1 MTHKR
6 IAPTGEQVIP
16 DKQSLLNVE
25 RDCAGKSDAEKYR
38 LAQADTLLRLARA
51 RNMEELERMAES
63 AGNQS

>member
-38 LAQADTLLRLARA
+38 LAHTLLRLARA